1 MPSEAAKKRAQKKKE
16 AAKGKGRTVK
26 TKEDKTNGVEQ
37 ATNGISELKLE
48 QEAINEKWSCTGVL
62 ASHPISADLHIH
74 NYSCTYHGQVLFQD
88 TNLELNCGNK
98 YGLIGVN
105 GCGKSTMLRTLGRR
119 SVEIPNHIDSY
130 HLSEEAPSLKDV
142 TPPEYVLNVDDER
155 SRLEKEAERIMAVE
169 PENEELM
176 RIYDRL
182 DELGAELAPM
192 QAARILNGLGFT
204 PEMQKKN
211 LCEFS
216 GGWRMRVALARALFL
231 KPYLLLLDEPTNHLD
246 LDACVWLEEE
256 LKKYK
261 TILVLISHSQDF
273 LNGVCTRIIHMFQK
287 KLTYYTGN
295 YDAFVKTRAEV
306 MENQMKRY
314 NKEQEEIAHMKNYIA
329 RFGHGSAKLA
339 RQAQSKEK
347 TLAKMVAKGLTEK
360 VTTERSFSFYFP
372 ECTKLSPPVLQVQNI
387 SFRYNDQTPWI
398 YKDLEFGVDLDTR
411 LALVGP
417 NGAGKSTLLK
427 LISGELSPTDGIIR
441 RHSHLKI
448 ARYHQHLGDHIDV
461 NLTPLEYAGQCYPKI
476 KDIEQLRKVVGR
488 YGITGKQQ
496 LCPIKNLSD
505 GQKCRMAFAYISSL
519 VPNLLLLDEPTNHL
533 DIETI
538 DSLGEAIREFDGG
551 MILVS
556 HDFRLINQ
564 VADVIWVC
572 ENRTVTPWTEGIQAY
587 KQSLKRK
594 VMKSDNNVLKGKS
607 ADHVQDSQVKAVK
620 KSGGSGAS
628 SSRSSPVP
636 TKSLGIEIFQPR
648 KVASPT
654 PASSGDNGDKS
665 IDYWED

>member
-1 MPSEAAKKRAQKKKE
+1 MPSEAAKRRAAKKKE
-16 AAKGKGRTVK
+16 AAKTKGKPISSK
-26 TKEDKTNGVEQ
+26 SKDDKQNGVEK
-37 ATNGISELKLE
+37 ATNGISGLNVDE
-48 QEAINEKWSCTGVL
+48 QAAADEKWACTGVL
-62 ASHPISADLHIH
+62 ASHPISSDLHIH
-74 NYSCTYHGQVLFQD
+74 NYSCTYHGQVLFAD
-88 TNLELNCGNK
+88 TNLELNAGNR
-98 YGLIGVN
+98 YGLIGAN
-105 GCGKSTMLRTLGRR
+105 GCGKSTMLSTLGAR
-119 SVEIPNHIDSY
+119 SVPIPDHIDSY
-130 HLSEEAPSLKDV
+130 HLKEEAPPLKDV
-142 TPPEYVLNVDDER
+142 TPPQYVLECNDER
-155 SRLEKEAERIMAVE
+155 TRLEKEAEKILATE

-182 DELGAELAPM
+182 DELGAEMAPV

-204 PEMQKKN
+204 AEMQKKN

-216 GGWRMRVALARALFL
+216 GGWRMRVSLARALFL

-256 LKKYK
+256 LKKY
-261 TILVLISHSQDF
+261 TNILVLISHSQDF
-273 LNGVCTRIIHMFQK
+273 LNGVCTRIVYMFQK
-287 KLTYYTGN
+287 KLHYYTGN
-295 YDAFVKTRAEV
+295 YDAFIKTRGE
-306 MENQMKRY
+306 MLENQLKRY
-314 NKEQEEIAHMKNYIA
+314 NKEQEEISHMKNYIA

-347 TLAKMVAKGLTEK
+347 TLAKMMEKGLTEK
-360 VTTERSFSFYFP
+360 VETERKFSFYFP
-372 ECTKLSPPVLQVQNI
+372 ECTILAPPVLQVQNI
-387 SFRYNDQTPWI
+387 SFRYNENTPWI
-398 YKDLEFGVDLDTR
+398 YQNLEFGVDLDTR

-427 LISGELSPTDGIIR
+427 LISGELSPSDGIIR

-461 NLTPLEYAGQCYPKI
+461 TLTPLEYIGKCYPHI
-476 KDIEQLRKVVGR
+476 KDIEQLRKIIGK

-496 LCPIKNLSD
+496 LCPIANLSD
-505 GQKCRMAFAYISSL
+505 GQKCRVAFAYISSL
-519 VPNLLLLDEPTNHL
+519 TPNLLLLDEPTNHL

-538 DSLGEAIREFDGG
+538 DSLADAIREFSGG

-594 VMKSDNNVLKGKS
+594 VMKSDTNVLTGKS
-607 ADHVQDSQVKAVK
+607 ADHVKDSQVNGSSK
-620 KSGGSGAS
+620 KTS
-628 SSRSSPVP
+628 SAPKKVG
-636 TKSLGIEIFQPR
+636 LGIEVVNR
-648 KVASPT
+648 KKVDMKNI
-654 PASSGDNGDKS
+654 GF
-665 IDYWED
+665 